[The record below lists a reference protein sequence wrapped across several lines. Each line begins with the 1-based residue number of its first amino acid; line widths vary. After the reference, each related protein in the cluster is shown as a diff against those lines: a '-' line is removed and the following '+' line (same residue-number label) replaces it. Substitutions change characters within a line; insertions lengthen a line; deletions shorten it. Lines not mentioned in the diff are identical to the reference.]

1 MVRCLHPYRHPNV
14 QSFKCPSN
22 PLLLKLRRKH
32 KTVSAY
38 NVVVPSC
45 GRMRRGCCWMV
56 MGEPGAEPDPE
67 LPDDMLGGWTSDR

>member
-1 MVRCLHPYRHPNV
+1 MFKVLSV
-14 QSFKCPSN
+14 QVISYISN
-22 PLLLKLRRKH
+22 KRVN
-32 KTVSAY
+32 KTVLTH